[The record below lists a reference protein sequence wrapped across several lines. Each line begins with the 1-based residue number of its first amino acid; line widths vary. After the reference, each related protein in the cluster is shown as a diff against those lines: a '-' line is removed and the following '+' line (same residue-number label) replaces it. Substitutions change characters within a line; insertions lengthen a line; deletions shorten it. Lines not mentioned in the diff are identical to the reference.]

1 MFFSDVRFSRL
12 AIFAAGA
19 LALTACSGASSD
31 DTAST
36 SGDKEE
42 VTNTAT
48 GALAEMVMGNPDAE
62 VTVIEYASV
71 TCPHCATFHEG
82 IFPTIKENYID
93 TGKVK
98 FIFREFPTAPVELSV
113 AGSML
118 ARCAAD
124 KGGEDA
130 YFLVLD
136 SLFKTQRTWAA
147 SNNPRD
153 HLLKIATQAGMDEAA
168 FDTCVRREELLEFI
182 NETVT
187 YGRDKYDVRSTPSF
201 ILNGTLR
208 HFSSVDDFSAAI
220 DEELEKSGE

>member
-1 MFFSDVRFSRL
+1 
-12 AIFAAGA
+12 
-19 LALTACSGASSD
+19 
-31 DTAST
+31 
-36 SGDKEE
+36 
-42 VTNTAT
+42 
-48 GALAEMVMGNPDAE
+48 
-62 VTVIEYASV
+62 
-71 TCPHCATFHEG
+71 
-82 IFPTIKENYID
+82 
-93 TGKVK
+93 
-98 FIFREFPTAPVELSV
+98 
-113 AGSML
+113 ML

-136 SLFKTQRTWAA
+136 SLFKTQRSWAA

-208 HFSSVDDFSAAI
+208 HFSSADDFSAAI

>member
-1 MFFSDVRFSRL
+1 MSFSEVRIRPL
-12 AIFAAGA
+12 AVFAACA

-31 DTAST
+31 DTAT
-36 SGDKEE
+36 KDDAEKI
-42 VTNTAT
+42 TNTNT
-48 GALAEMVMGNPDAE
+48 GALAEMVMGNPDAT

-71 TCPHCATFHEG
+71 TCPHCASFHQG

-93 TGKVK
+93 TGKIK

-136 SLFKTQRTWAA
+136 SLFKTQRAWAA
-147 SNNPRD
+147 SSSPRD

-168 FDTCVRREELLEFI
+168 FDVCVRREELLDFI

-187 YGRDKYDVRSTPSF
+187 HGRDKYDVKSTPSF

-208 HFSSVDDFSAAI
+208 HFASADDFSAAI
-220 DEELEKSGE
+220 DKELEKSEE